1 MRIKI
6 TSLLLF
12 LCFCALSQ
20 INSQT
25 TSLIAYDTSGKLAY
39 LKDSKGNQLPDFSYV
54 GYKNSEVAIPTVA
67 VVKTVYPVAG
77 DNLANI
83 QNAINQVAAMPVG
96 SDGFRGAILFK
107 KGLYQVSDT
116 IQIKTSGIVL
126 RGEGTDTIN
135 GTRFLAT
142 TLAQYTLFNFQ
153 GKSGIAA
160 TGTKRA
166 TLDPYIPYG
175 TNKLTVTN
183 ASSTF
188 KVGDSILV
196 ERLPDSNWINLL
208 TMAQWGW
215 TPSGYNVYFQR
226 KITAISGTSVTVDAP
241 FVDNIDTNYAVGS
254 VMKYKSPSL
263 QNCGI
268 ENMALLSAY
277 TSDTAENHGWDAIE
291 IDNAINCWVRK
302 VEVYYFGYSAVT
314 MHANSCWIT
323 VDSCKMID
331 AKSVVTGERRYSFH
345 VDGQHTLVKNCW
357 TRNGRHDYVT
367 GGRVAGPNVFYN
379 STATKQQNDI
389 GPHMRWSTGILFD
402 NITSN
407 GNQNVQNRESM
418 GTGHGWS
425 GGQIMYWN
433 CKAGSMI
440 IQDPQGDETNWAIG
454 CTSPNITNVGGL
466 ATEPYGVVE
475 SKNKPIA
482 AIPSLFMAQL
492 NQRLAIGKKKVQTI
506 KFDSLAAKNV
516 GDSDFVP
523 TCSASSTLPITLTSM
538 NKSVATIVN
547 GKIHIVGIGTVIINA
562 SQIGDTNYL
571 AAPIYGQLLTVNA
584 SLPIGIK
591 NFSATIKSKSV
602 VLNWDIS
609 DETGIAKY
617 QIEKSKDGNSF
628 IAIGFISSIIPQKNM
643 FSDVSPSLPA
653 YYRIK
658 AVYNN
663 GVVTYSNS
671 LFISDKSTDG
681 ISIYPN
687 PVTNNLMITGLNGQS
702 TLKIVNSIGQIMRQQ
717 NTSANALNLDV
728 STLKEGVYILSI
740 SDDSDRIII
749 RKFIKK

>member
-1 MRIKI
+1 MRIKV
-6 TSLLLF
+6 TTLLLLF
-12 LCFCALSQ
+12 SLCVLIQLNA
-20 INSQT
+20 QT
-25 TSLIAYDTSGKLAY
+25 TSLIAYDTSGKLSY
-39 LKDSKGNQLPDFSYV
+39 TKDSKGNQLPDFSHV

-67 VVKTVYPVAG
+67 VVKTVYPVDG
-77 DNLANI
+77 DNWANI
-83 QNAINQVAAMPVG
+83 QNAINQVAAMPAG

-107 KGLYQVSDT
+107 KGLYKVSDT

-142 TLAQYTLFNFQ
+142 TLSQYTLFNFQ
-153 GKSGIAA
+153 GKTGIAA

-175 TNKLTVTN
+175 SNKLNVTS

-188 KVGDSILV
+188 KLGDSVLV
-196 ERLPDSNWINLL
+196 ERIPDSNWINLL

-215 TPSGYNVYFQR
+215 TPTAYNVYFQR
-226 KITAISGTSVTVDAP
+226 KITAISGNSVTVDAP
-241 FVDNIDTNYAVGS
+241 FVDIIDTNYAVGS

-277 TSDTAENHGWDAIE
+277 TSDTAENHGWFAIE

-302 VEVYYFGYSAVT
+302 VDAYYFGYSAVT

-331 AKSVVTGERRYSFH
+331 AKSQITGERRYSFQI
-345 VDGQHTLVKNCW
+345 DGQHCLVKNCW
-357 TRNGRHDYVT
+357 TRNGRHDYVN

-425 GGQIMYWN
+425 GGQIMFWN
-433 CKAGSMI
+433 CKAGTI
-440 IQDPQGDETNWAIG
+440 IMQDPEGDETNWAIG
-454 CTSPNITNVGGL
+454 CTANVTNVGSL
-466 ATEPYGVVE
+466 VTEPSGVVE
-475 SKNKPIA
+475 SKNMPIA

-492 NQRLAIGKKKVQTI
+492 NQRLTIGKKKAQTI
-506 KFDSLAAKNV
+506 KYDSLATKNL
-516 GDSDFVP
+516 GDSDFIPSCV
-523 TCSASSTLPITLTSM
+523 ASSALPITLTSM

-547 GKIHIVGIGTVIINA
+547 GKIHLVGIGTAIINA

-571 AAPIYGQLLTVNA
+571 AAPVYGQLLTVNA
-584 SLPIGIK
+584 ALPVRILNLNTTIK
-591 NFSATIKSKSV
+591 NNT
-602 VLNWDIS
+602 VLINWSIANED
-609 DETGIAKY
+609 GINKY
-617 QIEKSKDGNSF
+617 EIEKSSDAIHFSSVGTVNAILQSEYSF
-628 IAIGFISSIIPQKNM
+628 TDSKLSF
-643 FSDVSPSLPA
+643 PS

-658 AVYNN
+658 S
-663 GVVTYSNS
+663 YSLDGQSSYSSFVFVSDNTNS
-671 LFISDKSTDG
+671 VINIF
-681 ISIYPN
+681 PN
-687 PVTNNLMITGLNGQS
+687 PVSNQLMISGLQGKND
-702 TLKIVNSIGQIMRQQ
+702 IQIINQLGDILLTERVIT
-717 NTSANALNLDV
+717 NTTNLDV
-728 STLKEGVYILSI
+728 SNLKAGLYTLSVVDEMNKITLK
-740 SDDSDRIII
+740 
-749 RKFIKK
+749 KFIKN

>member
-1 MRIKI
+1 MRIKV
-6 TSLLLF
+6 TTLLLF
-12 LCFCALSQ
+12 LSFWTMNHIIA
-20 INSQT
+20 QT
-25 TSLIAYDTSGKLAY
+25 TSLIAYDTTGKLAY
-39 LKDSKGNQLPDFSYV
+39 TKDSKGNQLPDFSYV
-54 GYKNSEVAIPTVA
+54 GYKNSEVTIPTVA

-142 TLAQYTLFNFQ
+142 TLSQYTLFNFQ
-153 GKSGIAA
+153 GKTGIAA

-175 TNKLTVTN
+175 TNKLTVTS

-215 TPSGYNVYFQR
+215 VPTAYNVYFQR

-331 AKSVVTGERRYSFH
+331 AKSQITGERRYSFQI
-345 VDGQHTLVKNCW
+345 DGQHSLVKNCW
-357 TRNGRHDYVT
+357 TRNGRHDYVN

-407 GNQNVQNRESM
+407 GNQNVQNRESF

-425 GGQIMYWN
+425 GGQVMFWN
-433 CKAGSMI
+433 CKAGSII
-440 IQDPQGDETNWAIG
+440 IQDPEGDETNWAIG
-454 CTSPNITNVGGL
+454 CTSPNITNVGSL
-466 ATEPYGVVE
+466 TTEPYGVVE
-475 SKNKPIA
+475 SKNKPIT
-482 AIPSLFMAQL
+482 AIPSIFMAQL
-492 NQRLAIGKKKVQTI
+492 NQRLAVGKKKSQTI
-506 KFDSLAAKNV
+506 YFDSLPTKNV
-516 GDSDFVP
+516 GDSDFIP
-523 TCSASSTLPITLTSM
+523 SCSANSALPITLTSM

-547 GKIHIVGIGTVIINA
+547 GKIHIVGIGTAIINA
-562 SQIGDTNYL
+562 SQTGDTSFIS
-571 AAPIYGQLLTVNA
+571 APVYGQLLTVNA
-584 SLPIGIK
+584 ALPIHIM
-591 NFSATIKSKSV
+591 NLNATIKTNT
-602 VLNWDIS
+602 VLINWSIANND
-609 DETGIAKY
+609 GINKY
-617 QIEKSKDGNSF
+617 EIEKSRDGIHF
-628 IAIGFISSIIPQKNM
+628 SSIGMVNAISLNDYSFTDKNLS
-643 FSDVSPSLPA
+643 FPS

-658 AVYNN
+658 SCSLD
-663 GVVTYSNS
+663 GQSSYSSFVFVSENTNS
-671 LFISDKSTDG
+671 VINIF
-681 ISIYPN
+681 PN
-687 PVTNNLMITGLNGQS
+687 PVYQQLTVSGLQGKNDLQIINQLGEILLTEKVMTNS
-702 TLKIVNSIGQIMRQQ
+702 T
-717 NTSANALNLDV
+717 NLDV
-728 STLKEGVYILSI
+728 SNLKAGLYTLSVVDETNRVTLK
-740 SDDSDRIII
+740 
-749 RKFIKK
+749 KFIKN